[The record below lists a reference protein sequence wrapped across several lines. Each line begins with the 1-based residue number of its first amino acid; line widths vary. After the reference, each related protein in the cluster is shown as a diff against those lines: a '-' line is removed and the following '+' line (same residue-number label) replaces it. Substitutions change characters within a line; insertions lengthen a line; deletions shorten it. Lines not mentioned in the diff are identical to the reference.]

1 MSKKKK
7 KENQNATFDTF
18 CENVSHV
25 DLEQRYMTSHVENY
39 TTLPKNMLNAHVKLG
54 FHVLSG
60 LLHVCDK
67 QGKCLSVKAE
77 TMCLI
82 KSNKSLYL
90 YIFCVLSQMSGMNQV
105 MATCWTCLLLSAFLL
120 QPALSKGGRG
130 GSRGSS
136 RGSPSRSSTA
146 GTYRGGGAYGGGTR
160 SRFRVAGRSSPVRV
174 ASAAAAG
181 AAVALSA
188 DKWYASAYRRS
199 NADSSEEELDYFNR
213 TDYFDALMSSSTQN
227 GSFLSRVV
235 SIIIATF
242 PTNYGLLL
250 DSIL

>member
-1 MSKKKK
+1 
-7 KENQNATFDTF
+7 
-18 CENVSHV
+18 
-25 DLEQRYMTSHVENY
+25 
-39 TTLPKNMLNAHVKLG
+39 
-54 FHVLSG
+54 
-60 LLHVCDK
+60 
-67 QGKCLSVKAE
+67 
-77 TMCLI
+77 
-82 KSNKSLYL
+82 
-90 YIFCVLSQMSGMNQV
+90 MSGMNQV
-105 MATCWTCLLLSAFLL
+105 VATCWTCLLLSAFLFE
-120 QPALSKGGRG
+120 PALSKGGRG

-146 GTYRGGGAYGGGTR
+146 GTYRGGGAYGGTR

-199 NADSSEEELDYFNR
+199 NTDGSEEELEYFNR

-227 GSFLSRVV
+227 GSFLSQMV

-242 PTNYGLLL
+242 PTKYGLLL
-250 DSIL
+250 DCIL